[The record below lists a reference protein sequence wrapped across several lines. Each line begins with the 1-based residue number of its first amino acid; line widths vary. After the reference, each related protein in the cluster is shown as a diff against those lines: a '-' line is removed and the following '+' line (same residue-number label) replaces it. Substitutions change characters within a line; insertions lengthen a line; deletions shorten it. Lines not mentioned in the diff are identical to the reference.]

1 MTLGSLFDGSGT
13 CPLAAAMCGI
23 TPVWASEIEPYPIR
37 VTQKNF
43 PRMKHLGDITQ
54 INGAEI
60 EPVDIVTFGSPC
72 QDLSEAGAQKGLV
85 DGKRSR
91 LFFDALRIICE
102 MREATNGK
110 YPRYAVWENV
120 PGAFSSNKGRDFLEV
135 LRAFVRAAG
144 GNGADVPAP
153 ARGGKSD
160 KLVWRHAGC
169 IMGDGFSVAWRVL
182 DAKYWGVPQRR
193 KRIFLV
199 CDFAG
204 GRAGEILFKREGL
217 FRDFKAGGE
226 ARQEDSGAAVG
237 SAGGDCRA
245 FHLQQDPISGRVSPC
260 IGAQRQATVG
270 VVYDIM
276 GENSNSLKSRT
287 PDSCFRE
294 RTVARTLDTFSGSPE
309 CNQGGN
315 VVVFDARGNGDGQIV
330 PTITGDHENR
340 VTDYTALV
348 VGNGQLN
355 QIYMTDT
362 AGTLTCA
369 HDQQMICAFMGGQG
383 AKAGGIG
390 YSETVSPT
398 LKAAPSGNNTVPDIA
413 YWLKKAWR
421 YFVRRFTPLECCR
434 LQGFPDWWEDG
445 VDGSDSARY
454 KMWGNGMA
462 LPCVLYVMEG
472 FVAEE

>member
-270 VVYDIM
+270 VVYDIT
-276 GENSNSLKSRT
+276 GAKSNSMKSPM

-294 RTVARTLDTFSGSPE
+294 REVLRTLDTFSGSPE

-315 VVVFDARGNGDGQIV
+315 GVVFDARGNGDGQIV

-340 VTDYTALV
+340 VTDYTALA

-413 YWLKKAWR
+413 YWLKKARR

-445 VDGSDSARY
+445 VSGSDSARY